1 ASTAGANPSNH
12 RKASNMDKSNVVPIS
27 EAVQAPDPFDPA
39 SFRIAPDTKTAVKAL
54 LLTVRVKRKPGRQ
67 DFVRVRSEPEY
78 RQDVA
83 VLEDEDSDDVYLV
96 RPDIYPYIKEECRL
110 VTIFTAIS
118 RKGDVFLWAI
128 PLPDADGKDN
138 DWNRTNRDAALRAMK
153 EWVAVRSNR

>member
-1 ASTAGANPSNH
+1 
-12 RKASNMDKSNVVPIS
+12 
-27 EAVQAPDPFDPA
+27 
-39 SFRIAPDTKTAVKAL
+39 
-54 LLTVRVKRKPGRQ
+54 GRQ

-153 EWVAVRSNR
+153 EWVAVRSNRSIGAYVVGVAQIHIPDPEWGETPPLARGCIPNLAAVLFRGHYMAAVSAMVHASAPLDTATLD